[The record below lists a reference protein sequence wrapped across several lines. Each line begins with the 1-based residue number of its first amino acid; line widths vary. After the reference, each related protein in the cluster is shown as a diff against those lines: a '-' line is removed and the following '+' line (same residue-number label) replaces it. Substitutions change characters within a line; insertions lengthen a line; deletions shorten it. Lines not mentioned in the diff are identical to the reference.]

1 VRSSGVQSQELLAE
15 CKRLGVEAWVGE
27 LGYTPEILVNK
38 LTIREA
44 ALVVLLAAT
53 TFALTWKAKALEKR
67 LFGHS
72 DEAVMTN
79 RPAPEFDAQTLSG
92 GNVASRDFKGKK
104 KIVVSFWAS
113 WCGPCRMELPELS
126 AFYEKYHS
134 ADSKFEVVAVS
145 TDEDRYQ
152 AEKYVKEAKLPFP
165 VVWDENGGIADKYAV
180 ESIPVLYVIDENG
193 KVIYGQ
199 MGYGFGL
206 EFKLKMF
213 LGLKDSDVKKA
224 PADDDSSN

>member
-1 VRSSGVQSQELLAE
+1 L
-15 CKRLGVEAWVGE
+15 RLGFGE
-27 LGYTPEILVNK
+27 LGYTPGILVNK
-38 LTIREA
+38 LPMREA
-44 ALVVLLAAT
+44 ALVVLLAAA
-53 TFALTWKAKALEKR
+53 TFALTWKAKGLEKR
-67 LFGHS
+67 LLGHS

-79 RPAPEFDAQTLSG
+79 RPAPDFDAQTLSG
-92 GNVASRDFKGKK
+92 ENVATRDFKGKK

-134 ADSKFEVVAVS
+134 ANAKFEVVAVS

-152 AEKYVKEAKLPFP
+152 AEQYVKEAQLPFP
-165 VVWDENGGIADKYAV
+165 VVWDENGGIADKYGV

-206 EFKLKMF
+206 EIKLKMF

-224 PADDDSSN
+224 PADEDSSN

>member
-1 VRSSGVQSQELLAE
+1 VAATIKGAVAGVDLEE
-15 CKRLGVEAWVGE
+15 RE
-27 LGYTPEILVNK
+27 LGYTPGVLVNK
-38 LTIREA
+38 LIVREA
-44 ALVVLLAAT
+44 VLLVLLAAA
-53 TFALTWKAKALEKR
+53 TFTLTWKAKGLEKR
-67 LFGHS
+67 LLGHS

-79 RPAPEFDAQTLSG
+79 RPAPEFDVQTLSG
-92 GNVASRDFKGKK
+92 ENVASLDFKGKK

-165 VVWDENGGIADKYAV
+165 VVWDESGTIANAYSV

-224 PADDDSSN
+224 LPDDDSSN

>member
-1 VRSSGVQSQELLAE
+1 M
-15 CKRLGVEAWVGE
+15 
-27 LGYTPEILVNK
+27 NK
-38 LTIREA
+38 LTIREVV
-44 ALVVLLAAT
+44 LLVLLAAA
-53 TFALTWKAKALEKR
+53 TFTLTWKAKGLEKR
-67 LFGHS
+67 LLGHS
-72 DEAVMTN
+72 DEAAMTN
-79 RPAPEFDAQTLSG
+79 RPAPEFDGQTLSG
-92 GNVASRDFKGKK
+92 ENFASRNFKGKK

-152 AEKYVKEAKLPFP
+152 AEKYVKETKLPFP
-165 VVWDENGGIADKYAV
+165 VVWDENGTIANAYSV

-206 EFKLKMF
+206 EIKLKMF
-213 LGLKDSDVKKA
+213 LGLKDIDMTKA